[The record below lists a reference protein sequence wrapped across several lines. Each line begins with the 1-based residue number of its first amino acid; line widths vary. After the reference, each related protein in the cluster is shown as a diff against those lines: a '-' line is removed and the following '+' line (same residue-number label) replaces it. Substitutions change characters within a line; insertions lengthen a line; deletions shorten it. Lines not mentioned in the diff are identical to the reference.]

1 LRIGVCDLYYRGR
14 TVGTADTGA
23 VGTAEPGIGGED
35 VGTAILAAQHSPFGE
50 GGKAVQRGGAVIAD
64 DGIGNDAVVESYV
77 DAVVVPVKGYRLHVD
92 VGVQ

>member
-1 LRIGVCDLYYRGR
+1 
-14 TVGTADTGA
+14 VGAAVFTAQYGA
-23 VGTAEPGIGGED
+23 
-35 VGTAILAAQHSPFGE
+35 FGE

-64 DGIGNDAVVESYV
+64 NGIGNDAVVEGHV